1 MELCHLTMAGN
12 SRLSNYLVHINT
24 LTSRVEWGDVAL
36 QFQFYDRLLDH
47 IKDQITILGKPETL
61 QELVLTA
68 QQYDNLYWE

>member
-12 SRLSNYLVHINT
+12 SRPPNYLVCFNT

-36 QFQFYDRLLDH
+36 QFQFYNRLLDH
-47 IKDQITILGKPETL
+47 IKDWIAILVKLETL

-68 QQYDNLYWE
+68 Q